1 MENKN
6 GSDISANEL
15 LEKLKANMAGT
26 ETANDDGR
34 KKYKFRRSERI
45 VASVS
50 EDDIQKNMPTDE
62 QVFFESPVPKSDI
75 EDLDIDALMK
85 KYLPEE
91 DYNRMASKDVQTD
104 DASEFVR
111 TLSSFD
117 IEDEGA
123 EDGTDTD
130 ENDPLAL
137 TAPDTE
143 LYEHLSYGGKV
154 CDVPDLEKHDD
165 MSDTRQAPLRP
176 MSDVDRTIAFGGGDD
191 EDEGGFISI

>member
-91 DYNRMASKDVQTD
+91 DYN
-104 DASEFVR
+104 
-111 TLSSFD
+111 
-117 IEDEGA
+117 
-123 EDGTDTD
+123 
-130 ENDPLAL
+130 
-137 TAPDTE
+137 
-143 LYEHLSYGGKV
+143 
-154 CDVPDLEKHDD
+154 
-165 MSDTRQAPLRP
+165 
-176 MSDVDRTIAFGGGDD
+176 
-191 EDEGGFISI
+191 